1 VVFAPRQGADRREKE
16 SVSAG
21 LQMFLLKGRDMTKR
35 FSLTIF
41 IFMFASL
48 LALGQEP
55 TALRQIK
62 EALMLL
68 RDRLRDGATVVLEA
82 IPGKRI
88 VLRKGTNGIICR
100 ANTTAPGFNVY

>member
-1 VVFAPRQGADRREKE
+1 
-16 SVSAG
+16 
-21 LQMFLLKGRDMTKR
+21 MFLLKGRNMTKR

-48 LALGQEP
+48 LALGQ
-55 TALRQIK
+55 
-62 EALMLL
+62 
-68 RDRLRDGATVVLEA
+68 EA